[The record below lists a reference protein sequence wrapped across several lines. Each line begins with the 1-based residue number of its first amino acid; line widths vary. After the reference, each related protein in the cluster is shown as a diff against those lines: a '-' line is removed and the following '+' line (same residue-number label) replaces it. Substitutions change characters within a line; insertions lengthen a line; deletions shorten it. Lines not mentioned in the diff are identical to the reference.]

1 MTAEKHRHAGQETLR
16 AQRRTPMAL
25 LLWLGLACATLPA
38 WVQSHAWAQSDDQEQ
53 AARYGACMDLVSL
66 DPDQALEQAQTWA
79 DLGGGDPA
87 RHCAAVALLRLGH
100 YAAAGEELETLAS
113 SLEQSFAFLQIPI
126 LIQAGQAWFLAEN
139 LERAHAVQSIA
150 LAREPN
156 NVELLV
162 DRSMTAAAAGDFAA
176 ALSDI
181 DRAQANAPQR
191 ADILVLRASAHR
203 YLDQPARALADV
215 ERALALDPRNAEGYL
230 ERGNLRRLAGDD
242 AGARSDWIEAA
253 NLAPE
258 SATAAAAQANIA
270 KLDLKVE

>member
-1 MTAEKHRHAGQETLR
+1 MRALSWSLAIVTAAVSAG
-16 AQRRTPMAL
+16 PHI
-25 LLWLGLACATLPA
+25 P
-38 WVQSHAWAQSDDQEQ
+38 AWAQSDDQEQ
-53 AARYGACMDLVSL
+53 AARYAACMDLVGL

-87 RHCAAVALLRLGH
+87 RHCAAVALLQLGH
-100 YAAAGEELETLAS
+100 HAAAGEELEALAS
-113 SLEQSFAFLQIPI
+113 SLEQGFAFLQIPI

-139 LERAHAVQSIA
+139 LERAYAVQSIA

-156 NVELLV
+156 NVDLLV
-162 DRSMTAAAAGDFAA
+162 DRSMTTAAAGDFEA
-176 ALSDI
+176 ALSDLN
-181 DRAQANAPQR
+181 RAQANAPQR

-203 YLDQPARALADV
+203 FLDQPARALADV
-215 ERALALDPRNAEGYL
+215 ERALALDPGSAEGYL

-242 AGARSDWIEAA
+242 DGARDDWIEAA